1 MKNTIIPVFIFLISG
16 TAFLTGKVAPLTEK
30 IWSNPEFIKDY
41 LGSFAISSEVEPK
54 IGRAE
59 QVLFED
65 ITEMIDDNRTDEVI
79 EELKGEF
86 DEIDSSPAI
95 DFTLANFL
103 VQEGNMTESIK
114 YYVSAIRKF
123 PDFLRARKNL
133 GLIYVQDG
141 NFSEALPH
149 LVKCVELGGGR
160 WGPLRID
167 RLLLTEC

>member
-16 TAFLTGKVAPLTEK
+16 IAFLAGKVAPLTEK

-133 GLIYVQDG
+133 GLIL
-141 NFSEALPH
+141 SLIH
-149 LVKCVELGGGR
+149 
-160 WGPLRID
+160 I
-167 RLLLTEC
+167 

>member
-1 MKNTIIPVFIFLISG
+1 MKNKII
-16 TAFLTGKVAPLTEK
+16 TAFIILVSGFAVLSGKVAPLTEK
-30 IWSNPEFIKDY
+30 IWSNPEFIKEY
-41 LGSFAISSEVEPK
+41 LGSFAIDSEVEPQV
-54 IGRAE
+54 GRAE

-79 EELKGEF
+79 EELKSEF
-86 DEIDSSPAI
+86 DEIDSNPAI

-103 VQEGNMTESIK
+103 VQEGKMNESIK

-149 LVKCVELGGGR
+149 LVKCVELGGAEGDFFVLNF
-160 WGPLRID
+160 GSYI
-167 RLLLTEC
+167 T